1 MGTGFWG
8 HLSKA
13 CCPVNAPRHGYKEAR
28 VARQGRTGSTTL
40 EVRITFEP
48 SWGSPA
54 CVAQAYE
61 QVVPI
66 TRRLAPQAGVPQP
79 AERAPQTQPVGRRQQ
94 A

>member
-1 MGTGFWG
+1 MNT
-8 HLSKA
+8 
-13 CCPVNAPRHGYKEAR
+13 PRRRCKEAR
-28 VARQGRTGSTTL
+28 VARRGRTGSTTM

-61 QVVPI
+61 RVVPI
-66 TRRLAPQAGVPQP
+66 TRRLAPRAGAPQP
-79 AERAPQTQPVGRRQQ
+79 SECTPQTQPVGRRQH